1 MIPKPAP
8 GPIPMPTKMPTN
20 VIPVT
25 GPQLQLM
32 RQGSSPLPY
41 MQNSQNIPVKKNA
54 PLTQPSVNVLN
65 QNKNPNVGCN
75 NKPNGGLDSLT
86 ENLRNIS
93 NMIQK
98 SHAPQPKPVENK
110 ENAAWDKKYFI

>member
-1 MIPKPAP
+1 M
-8 GPIPMPTKMPTN
+8 PI
-20 VIPVT
+20 
-25 GPQLQLM
+25 
-32 RQGSSPLPY
+32 
-41 MQNSQNIPVKKNA
+41 KKTS

-75 NKPNGGLDSLT
+75 NKPNTGFDSLT

-98 SHAPQPKPVENK
+98 SHAPQPKPMENK
-110 ENAAWDKKYFI
+110 ENTAWDKK